1 MMMWDNRQNVRYS
14 LGFLLTVLG
23 TFGLVAQS
31 NVPNRG
37 GVVFD
42 IIKAEVNEE
51 KRSLDFFLS
60 TYEVDAAGNLEAL
73 ITADKNLFTVEEYK
87 KDNTEPENLLIDEI
101 EYITENVAF
110 IDSEVYLLIE
120 ASMSMHKN
128 GYTRMQ
134 TVIKSLFDSKT
145 LHGQTVNIAWYSDNI
160 VGGDFK
166 TLSNVSFDN
175 FSKLEKGVNEWA
187 AQSKLSV
194 MFEALYDNIQRKGG
208 DKKNK
213 VLLFTDGQS
222 VDASSTD
229 LQEALGNLTSIEAIE
244 IYPILVGNSTSNS
257 FFKNIVDETQSI
269 SDEIQRE
276 NLSQAFLQGIIKGS
290 KKSLPNLKVSTKLI
304 DATFQ
309 PLEEREY
316 KIKYSINGEGFSD
329 RKKAV
334 INSSTGTV
342 DIRPLEHLEYNVFSV
357 LLIGLFIIAGLLL
370 FFWLLIPTYNRFH
383 FKKNHIKKY
392 ASIKK
397 AGVRANDPLTLE
409 EIKDDETVVVMGKKI
424 MLLETWKY
432 LKEHEGETSKDH
444 AIFFKNQLS
453 GNFFSQSGDFQRLN
467 WVWFGALGGYLAWCI
482 GLLFKMISIDFYL
495 HILESWLDTPQKQI
509 SSAVY
514 DASLTGVAMGIGIVL
529 ALALVDELG
538 SSRSFRIS
546 SIIKRILIGA
556 VVGLF
561 VFLVE
566 SYLTAS
572 FLNSSYIGGL
582 IGWTIFGTFI
592 GLTVTFFSSI
602 ELKNGVIGG
611 FISGVIAFH
620 FYYLFQTAP
629 FFIDVF
635 NASFAQM
642 FSFIIYGCVLGYVI
656 FKVVFRL
663 EDFDITFLSP
673 EAFYGRK
680 NPISKWL
687 KSDSYEAIYIGTDPG
702 CEITI
707 KWSQQDDKAVLL
719 PRHARLTYDDGLVS
733 IEPLE
738 KNSENRKDEKAELLI
753 NNNLVNRKT
762 ILNDK
767 DRIRLGLQS
776 ISLMEFNARKKGSK
790 EQSQRK
796 VIEKDIAV
804 RISKK

>member
-1 MMMWDNRQNVRYS
+1 MWDKKKIVKYN
-14 LGFLLTVLG
+14 LWILFAVLS
-23 TFGLVAQS
+23 TYATIAQDKIS
-31 NVPNRG
+31 VRG

-60 TYEVDAAGNLEAL
+60 TYEVDATGNLKAL
-73 ITADKNLFTVEEYK
+73 ITADKNLFTVEEFK
-87 KDNTEPENLLIDEI
+87 KDNTEPANLLIDEI
-101 EYITENVAF
+101 EYITKNVAY
-110 IDSEVYLLIE
+110 IDSEIFIMID
-120 ASMSMHKN
+120 ASMSMYKN
-128 GYTRMQ
+128 GYSRMQ
-134 TVIKSLFDSKT
+134 TILKSLFDSKS
-145 LHGQTVNIAWYSDNI
+145 LHGQKINIAWYSDNI
-160 VGGDFK
+160 IGGDFK
-166 TLSNVSFDN
+166 AMSNVSFEH
-175 FSKLEKGVNEWA
+175 FSKLEQDVKEWA
-187 AQSKLSV
+187 AQSNLTI
-194 MFEALYDNIQRKGG
+194 MFEALYDIIQRKGG

-222 VDASSTD
+222 IEDSSIE
-229 LQEALGNLTSIEAIE
+229 LQKALNSLTSISNIE
-244 IYPILVGNSTSNS
+244 IFPILLGNSANTS
-257 FFKNIVDETQSI
+257 FFKTIVDRTQS
-269 SDEIQRE
+269 SLDEMKRG
-276 NLSQAFLQGIIKGS
+276 NLSQAFIQGIIKGN

-309 PLEEREY
+309 PLEERGY
-316 KIKYSINGEGFSD
+316 KIKYSVDGEGFSD

-357 LLIGLFIIAGLLL
+357 LLIGLFIIAALLL
-370 FFWLLIPTYNRFH
+370 FFWLLIPTYNRLH
-383 FKKNHIKKY
+383 FKQNHIKKY
-392 ASIKK
+392 SSIKK

-432 LKEHEGETSKDH
+432 LKEHKGETSKDH

-453 GNFFSQSGDFQRLN
+453 GNFFSQNGDFQRLN

-482 GLLFKMISIDFYL
+482 GLLFKMVSIDFYL
-495 HILESWLDTPQKQI
+495 HLLESWFDTPQKQI

-514 DASLTGVAMGIGIVL
+514 DASLTGVAMGVGIVF

-546 SIIKRILIGA
+546 SIFKRVLIGA
-556 VVGLF
+556 IVGLF
-561 VFLVE
+561 VFLGE

-572 FLNSSYIGGL
+572 FFNSSYIGGL
-582 IGWTIFGTFI
+582 LGWTIFGTFI

-602 ELKNGVIGG
+602 ELKNGIIGG
-611 FISGVIAFH
+611 FISGVISFH

-707 KWSQQDDKAVLL
+707 KWSQQDKKAVLL
-719 PRHARLTYDDGLVS
+719 PRHARLTYDDGLVN
-733 IEPLE
+733 IEPLNKE
-738 KNSENRKDEKAELLI
+738 SENGKTEKAELLI
-753 NNNLVNRKT
+753 NNTLVNRKT

-767 DRIRLGLQS
+767 DRIRLGLHS
-776 ISLMEFNARKKGSK
+776 ISLMEFNARQKGTK
-790 EQSQRK
+790 ERNQKK

-804 RISKK
+804 RITKK